1 MADELKGEQ
10 IGNLNHEVT
19 VVKELQD
26 LDSFEAAIEDKNLLT
41 FDAEGVDLSRI
52 GPATLITIGVPN
64 VGDHVQ
70 AFLFDLLT
78 EDDEKSFSTRMIGIL
93 RRVLEDKN
101 VIKIIHDCREDSD
114 ALNTF
119 HNIHLAGVFD
129 TSIYNMQIKQVK
141 KRDNLNN
148 TLAIYDC
155 PINCVRNKPKGF
167 YDQHPTFWADRPLT
181 EEQIEWAG
189 GDVAFLFMLR
199 ERLLSA
205 VPEGKLESIQQASE
219 NACHELRSM
228 GYSLIV
234 KVARSNVGKVIGA
247 KGCTIQSI
255 EDQSGSFVTNNLSGF
270 LVLAR
275 NQTSLNNAAA
285 LIEKKAKQSYN
296 RHPAY

>member
-10 IGNLNHEVT
+10 IGNLTHDII
-19 VVKELQD
+19 VVKELHD
-26 LDSFEAAIEDKNLLT
+26 LDSFEAAIEDKDLLT

-52 GPATLITIGVPN
+52 GPATVITIGVPN

-70 AFLFDLLT
+70 AFLFDLLI
-78 EDDEKSFSTRMIGIL
+78 EDDEKSFTTRMMSIL

-101 VIKIIHDCREDSD
+101 ITKVIHDCREDSD

-119 HNIHLAGVFD
+119 HNIRLDGVFD
-129 TSIYNMQIKQVK
+129 TSIYNMQIKQVT

-167 YDQHPTFWADRPLT
+167 YDEHPTFWADRPLT
-181 EEQIEWAG
+181 EEQIEWAC

-205 VPEGKLESIQQASE
+205 VPKGKLPAFQQASQS
-219 NACHELRSM
+219 APHELRSM
-228 GYSLIV
+228 GYSQIV
-234 KVARSNVGKVIGA
+234 KVAKSQVGKVIGA

-255 EDQSGSFVTNNLSGF
+255 EDQSGTFVTNNLRGF

-275 NQTSLNNAAA
+275 NQTSLNKAVA
-285 LIEKKAKQSYN
+285 LIEKKGKRSHH
-296 RHPAY
+296 RHSDY